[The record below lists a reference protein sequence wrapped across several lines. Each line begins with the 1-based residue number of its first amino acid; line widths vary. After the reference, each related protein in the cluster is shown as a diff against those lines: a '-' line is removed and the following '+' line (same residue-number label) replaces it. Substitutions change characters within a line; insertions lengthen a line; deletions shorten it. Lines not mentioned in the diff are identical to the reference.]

1 MPQNLRSVTEAELA
15 VLEFLWEA
23 GPSTK
28 RDLTNALYPTHR
40 DSDVA
45 TVQKLLQR
53 LEAKGHV
60 VRDRSAMAHVFS
72 AAAPKNEFI
81 GSQLEAMA
89 NKLAG
94 GSLAP
99 LVMHLV
105 EGRRLTKRER
115 DNLRALLDQETERW
129 TVT

>member
-1 MPQNLRSVTEAELA
+1 MRESTSSVTEAELS
-15 VLEFLWEA
+15 VLEFLWES

-28 RDLTNALYPTHR
+28 RAIADALYPLQR

-72 AAAPKNEFI
+72 TAVPKDDFV
-81 GSQLEAMA
+81 GDQLEAIA
-89 NKLAG
+89 EKLSG

-105 EGRRLTKRER
+105 EGRRLTKQER
-115 DNLRALLDQETERW
+115 SKLRALLDEEA
-129 TVT
+129 